1 MSKDLLIE
9 IGTEELPP
17 KALTKLSD
25 SFHQFIVNSFKEQ
38 GIAFASSQAFA
49 TPRRLAVLLFDVAEQ
64 QADRCDE
71 KLGPA
76 VASAFDEHGKP
87 SKAAEGFARSNN
99 TQVDLLERIAT
110 DKGERLVYR
119 NYIKGLNVSE
129 LVPSTVEQALAALP
143 IPKRMRWGYS
153 RAEFVRPVKWIALV
167 FGDAVIDATILGVRS
182 AGKSYGHRFHAPD
195 AFEVTAKNYQES
207 LRKRYVIADSAERRR
222 LILEQV
228 EQLAN
233 KAKGKAVIPD
243 TLVDEV
249 SALVEW
255 PVALVCS
262 FEERFL
268 EVPQEALISTMQ
280 DNQKYFCLVDAD
292 GKLLPR
298 FITVANLESRQESLV
313 VLGNER
319 VIRPRLSDAAFFY
332 EQDKKLSL
340 AQRRENLKSIVFQKQ
355 LGSIYDKTG
364 RVSRLA
370 GLIAEQIGS
379 DKHLAEW
386 AGLLSK
392 SDLTTEMVLEFPD
405 LQGLM
410 GYYYA
415 LHDDEHP
422 DVAIAIRDQ
431 YVPAGSKD
439 RMPANAT
446 ASAVAL
452 ADRID
457 TLVGIFGIGQQPT
470 GTKDPFALRRATLG
484 ILRIILHG
492 ELSLDLQTLYQF
504 AFEQYQGLAA
514 DTVAQALSY
523 TLERFRAIYHEQGF
537 ATEVYLAVAA
547 KNITKPCD
555 FDRRAQA
562 VHLFSKMPEAP
573 ALASAN
579 KRVANILAKQKPSDS
594 SPQVAL
600 LQDDAEKQLLY
611 ALRDKQ
617 DALKL
622 AEMTVNYT
630 EFLRILA
637 SLKPVIDAFF
647 EQVMVM
653 VDDDALRQNRLALLA
668 QLNQQFSLVADLS
681 LLVSNKS

>member
-76 VASAFDEHGKP
+76 VASAFDAHGKP

-99 TQVDLLERIAT
+99 TQVDLLERITT

-167 FGDAVIDATILGVRS
+167 FGDQIIDASILGVRS
-182 AGKSYGHRFHAPD
+182 AGQSYGHRFHAPE
-195 AFEVTAKNYQES
+195 AFDVNAKTYQEA
-207 LRKRYVIADSAERRR
+207 LRTRYVIADFAERRQR
-222 LILEQV
+222 ILAQV
-228 EQLAN
+228 ETLAN
-233 KAKGKAVIPD
+233 NAKGKAIVPD
-243 TLVDEV
+243 ALVDEV
-249 SALVEW
+249 CALVEW

-268 EVPQEALISTMQ
+268 DVPQEALISTMQ
-280 DNQKYFCLVDAD
+280 DNQKYFCLVDAK

-298 FITVANLESRQESLV
+298 FITVTNLESRQESLV

-319 VIRPRLSDAAFFY
+319 VVRPRLSDAAFFF
-332 EQDKKLSL
+332 EQDKKKTL
-340 AQRRENLKSIVFQKQ
+340 AERRENLKAVVFQKQ
-355 LGSIYDKTG
+355 LGSIYDKTN
-364 RVSRLA
+364 RISRLA
-370 GLIAEQIGS
+370 GLIAEKMGS

-392 SDLTTEMVLEFPD
+392 SDLITEMVLEFPD

-415 LHDDEHP
+415 LHDNEHH

-431 YVPAGSKD
+431 YFPAGNKD
-439 RMPANAT
+439 RMPENAT

-457 TLVGIFGIGQQPT
+457 TLVGIFGIGQQPS

-484 ILRIILHG
+484 IIRIILHG
-492 ELSLDLQTLYQF
+492 KYALDLKALYQF

-514 DTVAQALSY
+514 DTVEQALAY

-547 KNITKPCD
+547 NNIYSPCD
-555 FDRRAQA
+555 FDQRAQA
-562 VHLFSKMPEAP
+562 VHLFSQLPEAQ

-579 KRVANILAKQKPSDS
+579 KRVANILAKQQPSNS
-594 SPQVAL
+594 EPQVAL
-600 LQDDAEKQLLY
+600 LQDDAEKQLLF

-617 DALKL
+617 AALQL
-622 AEMTVNYT
+622 AEKTANYT
-630 EFLRILA
+630 EFLLTLA
-637 SLKPVIDAFF
+637 SLKPAIDAFF

-653 VDDDALRQNRLALLA
+653 VDDDALRENRLALLA
-668 QLNQQFSLVADLS
+668 QLNQQFSLVADIS
-681 LLVSNKS
+681 LLASSKS